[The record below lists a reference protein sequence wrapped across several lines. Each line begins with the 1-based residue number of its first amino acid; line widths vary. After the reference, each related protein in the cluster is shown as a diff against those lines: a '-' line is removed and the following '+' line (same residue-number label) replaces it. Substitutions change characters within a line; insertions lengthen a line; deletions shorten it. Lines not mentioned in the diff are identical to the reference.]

1 MMLPVRYNTSAD
13 EIKRVSGLC
22 AIPGINFV
30 PRLFF
35 PTQSESIMQLVKRDA
50 VTETGLTVF

>member
-30 PRLFF
+30 PRFF
-35 PTQSESIMQLVKRDA
+35 FFSTQSESIMQIVRDA